1 MSRSRS
7 VRVDLGERSYEV
19 RIGHGILAE
28 AGAAVRRATR
38 CERAVVVTVPP
49 VGRRYGRLL
58 LRSLAEAGIRAS
70 RVTVP
75 DGDASK
81 SLPQLRRLYEAFL
94 DRGADRS
101 TAVIS
106 LGGGMVGDLAGFAA
120 ATFLRGMPFVQVPTS
135 LLAMVDA
142 SVGGKVAVNLP
153 RGKNLVGAFHQH
165 RLVWADLSTLESL
178 PRRERAAG
186 LAEIVKA
193 GAILDAELFERLEA
207 ELEAVLDLEPRA
219 LARAVERACRIKAAV
234 VARDEREAGHRMLL
248 NFGHTLAHAVERL
261 QHYRGLLHGEAVAA
275 GMVFAARRSEE
286 LGLAPAGTSKRLRA
300 LLARADLP
308 TELPPFD
315 RRAYLRALQVDKK
328 RREREIRFVAL
339 RRIGRARVISL
350 RPAEILP
357 PGSRGRRSVARAR
370 GAE

>member
-1 MSRSRS
+1 MSRSRA
-7 VRVDLGERSYEV
+7 VRVELGNRSYEV
-19 RIGHGILAE
+19 RIGHGLLAR
-28 AGAAVRRATR
+28 AGRAIRGVTGAQ
-38 CERAVVVTVPP
+38 RAVVVTVPP
-49 VGRRYGRLL
+49 VGRRYGRALL
-58 LRSLAEAGIRAS
+58 ASLESAGMRSA

-81 SLPQLRRLYEAFL
+81 SLAELRRLYDAFL
-94 DRGADRS
+94 DRGVDRS

-120 ATFLRGMPFVQVPTS
+120 ATFLRGLPFVQVPTS

-153 RGKNLVGAFHQH
+153 RGKNLVGAFHQP
-165 RLVWADLSTLESL
+165 RLVWADLATLRSL
-178 PRRERAAG
+178 PRRQRAAG
-186 LAEIVKA
+186 LAEVVKA
-193 GAILDAELFERLEA
+193 GAILDRELFERLEA
-207 ELEAVLDLEPRA
+207 DLEGVLDLEPRA
-219 LARAVERACRIKAAV
+219 LAWTVERACRVKADV

-248 NFGHTLAHAVERL
+248 NFGHTLGHAVERL
-261 QHYRGLLHGEAVAA
+261 QRYRGVLHGEAVAA

-286 LGLAPAGTSKRLRA
+286 LGLAPAGTAERLHS

-308 TELPPFD
+308 TELPAFE
-315 RRAYLRALQVDKK
+315 RRAYLQALQVDKK

-339 RRIGRARVISL
+339 REIGRAEVISL

-357 PGSRGRRSVARAR
+357 PGTRGRPPARRAR
-370 GAE
+370 RAP

>member
-1 MSRSRS
+1 MSRSRA
-7 VRVDLGERSYEV
+7 VRVELGDRAYEV
-19 RIGHGILAE
+19 RIGHGILAG
-28 AGAAVRRATR
+28 AGAAVRAATGA
-38 CERAVVVTVPP
+38 ERAVVVTVPP
-49 VGRRYGRLL
+49 VGRRYGRVLL
-58 LRSLAEAGIRAS
+58 ASLAGAGIRAS

-75 DGDASK
+75 DGDATK
-81 SLPQLRRLYEAFL
+81 SLAWLRRLYEAFL
-94 DRGADRS
+94 DRGVDRG
-101 TAVIS
+101 TAVVS

-120 ATFLRGMPFVQVPTS
+120 ATFLRGLPLVQVPTS

-153 RGKNLVGAFHQH
+153 RGKNLVGCFHQP
-165 RLVWADLSTLESL
+165 RLVWADLETLGSL

-193 GAILDAELFERLEA
+193 GAILDEALFEWLERRL
-207 ELEAVLDLEPRA
+207 LRVLDLERRS
-219 LARAVERACRIKAAV
+219 LLHAVEQACRIKAEV

-248 NFGHTLAHAVERL
+248 NFGHTLGHAVERL
-261 QHYRGLLHGEAVAA
+261 QRYRGLLHGEAVAA

-286 LGLAPAGTSKRLRA
+286 LGLAPGGTAERLRA

-308 TELPPFD
+308 TEIPPFD

-339 RRIGRARVISL
+339 RRIGCAEVVSL

-357 PGSRGRRSVARAR
+357 PRALGRGVARSTR
-370 GAE
+370 G